1 MKKIFSIFVAF
12 LLMQNIAIAQ
22 EKLNLEQFVNSAVNN
37 SHKLQNAQTDV
48 KMAEIDIKSAKAA
61 YFPQVN
67 ANANAVLGLKNF
79 LDAIPPL
86 INKDVNS
93 FYLASVSA
101 MQPVY
106 LGGKIKVSNDLT
118 KMQKEVN
125 EIIVKQSK
133 DSIIYN
139 TTVKFWNLA
148 ALYEQMEVINI
159 NERLIDSV
167 LKQQADLVAAGLI
180 VRNDMTSM
188 QIQKNKLNLLRTKL
202 SNGQK
207 LALLDLC
214 MYTGIAYDENL
225 ALDYN
230 IDQVQMTEVQ
240 AIELSQNTTLSLL
253 QKNIQ
258 AQELL
263 IKEKQSALLPNV
275 LVGVNAA
282 YFGTFNNVIDAR
294 FMPVVMGMVT
304 VPISGWWSGDKHKVE
319 KQKLEV
325 LKAQNKYEEV
335 KDLLETGVYQ
345 AKTEVTNAKE
355 EITMVQNNT
364 KLAEDNLNFYK
375 DNYKEGLITVTEL
388 LNAQTMLQEMQ
399 NELIKAKINYIIA
412 AYKYENFAK

>member
-1 MKKIFSIFVAF
+1 MKKIFSIFAAV

-22 EKLNLEQFVNSAVNN
+22 QKLTLDAFITSAYTNSE
-37 SHKLQNAQTDV
+37 KLQNAQIDV
-48 KMAEIDIKSAKAA
+48 QMATIDQKSAKAA

-67 ANANAVLGLKNF
+67 ANGAAIVGLKNF
-79 LDAIPPL
+79 IDAIPPL
-86 INKDVNS
+86 LNKDVNS
-93 FYLASVSA
+93 FYMASVSA

-106 LGGKIKVSNDLT
+106 LGGKIKISNDLT

-125 EIIVKQSK
+125 EILVRQSK
-133 DSIIYN
+133 DSIAYN

-148 ALYEQMEVINI
+148 GLYEQMEVINI

-202 SNGQK
+202 TNGQK

-214 MYTGIAYDENL
+214 MYTGIMYDENL
-225 ALDYN
+225 SLDYT
-230 IDQVQMTEVQ
+230 IDQIQMTETQ
-240 AIELSQNTTLSLL
+240 NIELSQNTTITLL
-253 QKNIQ
+253 QQNIK

-263 IKEKQSALLPNV
+263 IKEKKSGLLPNV
-275 LVGVNAA
+275 LVGMNAT

-294 FMPVVMGMVT
+294 FMPIAMGMVT
-304 VPISGWWSGDKHKVE
+304 VPISGWWSGDKHKVD

-325 LKAQNKYEEV
+325 VKAQNQLKEV
-335 KDLLETGVYQ
+335 KELLETGAFQ
-345 AKTEVTNAKE
+345 AKTEVINAKE
-355 EITMVQNNT
+355 EIKMVETNLTLATNN
-364 KLAEDNLNFYK
+364 LEYYR

-388 LNAQTMLQEMQ
+388 LNAQTMLQETQ
-399 NELIKAKINYIIA
+399 NELVKAKINYIINVF
-412 AYKYENFAK
+412 KYENFAK